1 MGLLDLLDK
10 AYSKLQDNA
19 PMIVDKM
26 TTAMERAEEK
36 QLKTD
41 EKVKSY
47 VSSYDYLTMKKLKE
61 ELLRLNNSNESDAN
75 IRKRAISDIL
85 NDRQNRIR
93 NLIRDYSSYQS
104 STLKL
109 EHTCVSNGRSNY
121 CVISN
126 NINQKLTDVE
136 IEMRLIAIEK
146 VLSERKNSE

>member
-1 MGLLDLLDK
+1 MGLWDLLDK

-36 QLKTD
+36 QLKMD

-47 VSSYDYLTMKKLKE
+47 VSSYDHLTMKKLKE
-61 ELLRLNNSNESDAN
+61 ELLRLSNSNESDAN

-85 NDRQNRIR
+85 NDRQNQIR
-93 NLIRDYSSYQS
+93 NLIHDYSSYQS

-109 EHTCVSNGRSNY
+109 EHACVSNGRSNY